1 MTQNPQDGSDGLF
14 GDDDDEA
21 RFEASR
27 APLLSHLTELRSR
40 LIQSG
45 IALLAGFVFCFFFA
59 EQIYLFLV
67 QPFAFAQNLIGRDEP
82 ISLIYTAPL
91 ELFFVKLKLSLFASL
106 CLCFPFLAWQFYRF
120 VAPGL
125 YASEKKAML
134 PYLVAAPGL
143 FLLGGAMVYFVMMP
157 LVMRLA
163 LNQEIPPGGEVSIEL
178 LPKVSDYLSLITT
191 LIVAFG
197 LSFQLP
203 IILSLLARAG
213 LVQAKSLRKGRKY
226 AVVGIFIF
234 AAFMTPPDLIS
245 QFLLAIP
252 VLGLY
257 ELGIWFAILSQNAR
271 EKALARYEEEV
282 ES

>member
-1 MTQNPQDGSDGLF
+1 
-14 GDDDDEA
+14 
-21 RFEASR
+21 
-27 APLLSHLTELRSR
+27 
-40 LIQSG
+40 
-45 IALLAGFVFCFFFA
+45 
-59 EQIYLFLV
+59 
-67 QPFAFAQNLIGRDEP
+67 
-82 ISLIYTAPL
+82 
-91 ELFFVKLKLSLFASL
+91 
-106 CLCFPFLAWQFYRF
+106 
-120 VAPGL
+120 
-125 YASEKKAML
+125 ML